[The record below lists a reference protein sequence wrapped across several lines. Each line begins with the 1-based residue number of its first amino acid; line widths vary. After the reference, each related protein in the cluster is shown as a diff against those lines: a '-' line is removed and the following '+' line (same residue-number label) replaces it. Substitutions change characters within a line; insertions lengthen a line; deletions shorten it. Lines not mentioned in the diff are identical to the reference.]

1 MARTRAIRLLSIVG
15 TRPEAIKI
23 APLAIA
29 ASQRTGVSHSLFA
42 TGQHGTMFDDALA
55 DFGLRP
61 DLRLA
66 PLPHDPLPG
75 VMTARLADAL
85 APELAAERPDLV
97 LVQGDTTSAYAGA
110 IAAHR
115 LGIPVGHVEAGLRSH
130 DFGRPWPEERNRVM
144 IDRLATLLFAPTAEA
159 AANLVTERAVVA
171 GKTHVTGN
179 SGIDA
184 LLAMRARLPAAVRSP
199 FDPPLIL
206 LTCHRRESIGAGIE
220 AICTAALRL
229 ADRGDVAIL
238 CPVHSNPAVGEIV
251 RRRLGSHP
259 AITLTGGLRYRD
271 SVAAMASARLILT
284 DSGGIQEEA
293 ATLGVPV
300 LVLRDVTER
309 PEGLA
314 SGNLELV
321 GTDAE
326 RIFASANRL
335 LDDPA
340 AHATMAAQLF
350 PFGRGDA
357 ANKILDAIE
366 QYFSSAP
373 GNDHRL
379 PFSRASI
386 MDDAR

>member
-42 TGQHGTMFDDALA
+42 TGQHGAMFDDALA

-144 IDRLATLLFAPTAEA
+144 IDRLATLLFAPTADA

-229 ADRGDVAIL
+229 ADRGDVAML

-251 RRRLGSHP
+251 RRRLGSHR

-293 ATLGVPV
+293 PSLGKPV
-300 LVLRDVTER
+300 LVMRDVTER
-309 PEGLA
+309 PEAVAAGTVRLVGANRERIVAEVSDLLTDPGCYERMSRAHNPYGDGLA
-314 SGNLELV
+314 ARRIIESLE
-321 GTDAE
+321 
-326 RIFASANRL
+326 R
-335 LDDPA
+335 
-340 AHATMAAQLF
+340 
-350 PFGRGDA
+350 
-357 ANKILDAIE
+357 
-366 QYFSSAP
+366 
-373 GNDHRL
+373 
-379 PFSRASI
+379 
-386 MDDAR
+386 